1 MLGSAVHVHTRHAS
15 SFARVMPVRG
25 RTDLL
30 QLGGARRTRAAMQ
43 TAAAAIAVASIAFA
57 ASPPMVIV
65 APATFAAT
73 AVKVNAK
80 VNLGCAVQARC
91 GIIRKRLDDG
101 VVDDARSVVKERIRA
116 LRPSTY
122 SAARV
127 HGTVNDSTRSHKRI
141 INKQTHKAKQSRPKG
156 NRYKGHQGSYQFIET
171 LACPY

>member
-1 MLGSAVHVHTRHAS
+1 
-15 SFARVMPVRG
+15 MPVRG

-57 ASPPMVIV
+57 AFPPMVSV
-65 APATFAAT
+65 APATAA
-73 AVKVNAK
+73 AAAAKVNAK
-80 VNLGCAVQARC
+80 VKLGCAVQARC
-91 GIIRKRLDDG
+91 GIIRKRLNDG
-101 VVDDARSVVKERIRA
+101 VVDDARSVVKERVRA

-127 HGTVNDSTRSHKRI
+127 HGTSNDSTRSNKRI
-141 INKQTHKAKQSRPKG
+141 INKQTNKAKQSRPKG
-156 NRYKGHQGSYQFIET
+156 NRYNGHHGWHQFIQT